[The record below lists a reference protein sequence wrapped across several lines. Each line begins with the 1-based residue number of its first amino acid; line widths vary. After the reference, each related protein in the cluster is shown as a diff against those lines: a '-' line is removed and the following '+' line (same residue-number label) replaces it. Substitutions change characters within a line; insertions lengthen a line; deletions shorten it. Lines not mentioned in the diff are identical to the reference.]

1 MLDPTDLFYQIRP
14 RSIQRR
20 RGTPVKKSNHI
31 FWIFPDT
38 EGKYPSLIYQKLLKL
53 VEKTR
58 VDALV
63 EHPTL
68 TMHLRTVGQER

>member
-1 MLDPTDLFYQIRP
+1 MLDPAILFYQIRP
-14 RSIQRR
+14 RSTQRR
-20 RGTPVKKSNHI
+20 RGTPIKSSIHS

-38 EGKYPSLIYQKLLKL
+38 EGKYPSLICQKLLKL

-63 EHPTL
+63 EHPML
-68 TMHLRTVGQER
+68 TMHLRTVGQDR